1 MRLGCYYTQ
10 ELTLAE
16 TGRILGEHEAT
27 VSRKLACT
35 RTRIREHVEQALT
48 RAHGL
53 SPAEIELCYQYAVDQ
68 GIAMQEFGNSRSRCR
83 EESCPNNGGRTRR
96 SSRRWPRACADSRV
110 RVTTAPTQ
118 GG

>member
-1 MRLGCYYTQ
+1 MAFFEQALHAALGTLEPRDSMRLGCYYTQ

-27 VSRKLACT
+27 VSRKLART

-68 GIAMQEFGNSRSRCR
+68 GIAMQEFGKQ
-83 EESCPNNGGRTRR
+83 PF
-96 SSRRWPRACADSRV
+96 
-110 RVTTAPTQ
+110 
-118 GG
+118 